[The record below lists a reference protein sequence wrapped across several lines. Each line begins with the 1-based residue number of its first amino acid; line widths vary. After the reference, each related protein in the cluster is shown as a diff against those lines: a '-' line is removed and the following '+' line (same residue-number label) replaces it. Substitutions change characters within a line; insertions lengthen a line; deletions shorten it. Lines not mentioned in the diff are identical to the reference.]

1 MRCYLCMITKTID
14 DFDIP
19 RRGSHFS
26 IPNHACRDCMN
37 PTPDVTNI
45 IPSISL
51 LPSPVVQSRYNKL
64 IEEAQD
70 KTVAPA
76 PVDETSAP
84 APVDE
89 TAAPAPVDETV
100 APAPVDETAAPAPV
114 DETAAPAPVDETV
127 APALKTKT
135 KSKTSMD

>member
-64 IEEAQD
+64 VEEAQD

-76 PVDETSAP
+76 PVDET
-84 APVDE
+84 V
-89 TAAPAPVDETV
+89 
-100 APAPVDETAAPAPV
+100 
-114 DETAAPAPVDETV
+114 APAPVDETV

>member
-114 DETAAPAPVDETV
+114 DETAAPA
-127 APALKTKT
+127 LKTKT